1 LAARRL
7 LSIMFGGGGRP
18 VSHSQAQRLSLRWPG
33 GEALDPTPDE
43 VFAVMAL
50 PYDGHWGPYQPVGEI
65 EWYDP
70 ARPPAGGG
78 RRERAAQLILIRHP
92 ERGWYFEYS
101 GPSGPGGSDQWLAPL
116 DPAGQPGHLRHWSW
130 GEQQWFRA
138 ASFVPDAPARQVVAD
153 FLASGR
159 PSTAIIWAPWE
170 DVGSRLYDDEYA
182 AQFGPAPD
190 AEPGAAA
197 DGPRL

>member
-1 LAARRL
+1 M
-7 LSIMFGGGGRP
+7 SQ
-18 VSHSQAQRLSLRWPG
+18 SQAQRVSLSWPG

-70 ARPPAGGG
+70 ARPQAVGG
-78 RRERAAQLILIRHP
+78 RRERSAQLILVRHP
-92 ERGWYFEYS
+92 DRGWYFEYS
-101 GPSGPGGSDQWLAPL
+101 GSGQWLAPL
-116 DPAGQPGHLRHWSW
+116 DPAGPPGHVLHWCW
-130 GEQQWFRA
+130 GEEQWFRA
-138 ASFVPDAPARQVVAD
+138 ASFVPDPAARQVVAD

-159 PSTAIIWAPWE
+159 PSPAIAWARQE

-182 AQFGPAPD
+182 ERFGPAPD
-190 AEPGAAA
+190 AAPGTSS
-197 DGPRL
+197 PE